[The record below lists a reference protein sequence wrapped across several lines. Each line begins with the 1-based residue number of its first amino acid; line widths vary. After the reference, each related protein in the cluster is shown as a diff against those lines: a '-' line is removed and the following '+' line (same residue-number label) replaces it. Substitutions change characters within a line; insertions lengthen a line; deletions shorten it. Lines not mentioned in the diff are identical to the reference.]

1 MLYLRLFK
9 YADFAKLWSAQILS
23 GISQNLLNF
32 SLIIL
37 VYELTLGSQF
47 ANLSV
52 SLLVLTFGLP
62 ALLFAPIA
70 GAYVDHWDRKKVL
83 VVSNLL
89 RAGLVLLYVFFDH
102 NLSLILII
110 SFIVS
115 TILQFFVPAESA
127 SIPNVVPKNLLL
139 AANSLFIFSLYAS
152 FIIGYSGSGPA
163 IHYLGPH
170 GPYWVV
176 AGMLLLAALLT
187 STLDL
192 RSVKRRSGPLPR
204 LHPVKHLRNN
214 WRIITSQRDRL
225 FSALQLTVTQAMV
238 SVLITLAPALSL
250 AVLHIPLKQASHI
263 LIIPVGVGLVL
274 GVVLVTTISKRLTK
288 MRLIQGGLI
297 TAGITLTLVGLSGQ
311 LYRTHD
317 GQTLLPLAVIPVIL
331 AVLMLLLGML
341 NALISAA
348 AQTMLQE
355 STNDENRGKVFASLN
370 MMVNLAAT
378 TPILLTGLLA
388 DLLSVTKVITMLG
401 VIATVYALYITWR
414 YRRSVVQPS

>member
-9 YADFAKLWSAQILS
+9 YADFSKLWFAQILS

-32 SLIIL
+32 SLIIV

-83 VVSNLL
+83 VVANLL
-89 RAGLVLLYVFFDH
+89 RAALVLTYVLVDH
-102 NLSLILII
+102 NLWLILVI

-115 TILQFFVPAESA
+115 SILQFFVPAETA
-127 SIPNVVPKNLLL
+127 SIPNVVPKSLLL
-139 AANSLFIFSLYAS
+139 VANSLFIFTLYAA

-163 IHYLGPH
+163 IHYLGQD
-170 GPYWVV
+170 GPYWAVG
-176 AGMLLLAALLT
+176 GMLLVAALLT
-187 STLDL
+187 ALLDL
-192 RSVKRRSGPLPR
+192 RSVSRRRGPLPKP
-204 LHPVKHLRNN
+204 HPIQHLRTN
-214 WRIITSQRDRL
+214 WKIITSNRDRM

-263 LIIPVGVGLVL
+263 LIIPIGLGLVL
-274 GVVLVTTISKRLTK
+274 GVVLVTTISKKLTK
-288 MRLIQGGLI
+288 MKIIQGGLVM
-297 TAGITLTLVGLSGQ
+297 AGVILTLVGLSGQ

-317 GQTLLPLAVIPVIL
+317 GATLVPLAIIPIIVAI
-331 AVLMLLLGML
+331 LMLVLGML

-355 STNDENRGKVFASLN
+355 STDDENRGKVFASLN

-388 DLLSVTKVITMLG
+388 DLLSVTKVITILG
-401 VIATVYALYITWR
+401 VLATVYALLITWR
-414 YRRSVVQPS
+414 YRRSVLA